1 MKMTDPATFSVPL
14 APGRVCFNGK
24 FLSAEST
31 GVHRVAAELV
41 RAVDLLL
48 VERRAAESPIEILVP
63 GNATRATE
71 TRRIARRVVGAL
83 TWIPWEQLELPRH
96 ARGGLLVNLCNLGPL
111 ATRRAITMVHDAQVF
126 LSPRSYSRGFRL
138 WYRLTLPVLGRR
150 NQRILTVSAY
160 SREQIARFGIAP
172 RERITV
178 IRNGADHILRP
189 VADEGVL
196 DRLGLRPRGF
206 ACALANSQAHKNIGV
221 VLAAFA
227 RPELSDLTLV
237 LIGGEDR
244 AGFERRGLSVPANV
258 VFAGRV
264 SDGELRGLMEGAL
277 CYLCPS
283 LTEGFGLPP
292 LESMLLG
299 TPAIVS
305 PEGALPEI
313 CGGAATYAA
322 THEPAAWASRIRR
335 LADDPGMWRARSA
348 VGRARAE
355 GFTWRRAAE
364 ELLEV
369 IAAESDRA
377 HVR

>member
-1 MKMTDPATFSVPL
+1 MKMTDPTTFSVPL
-14 APGRVCFNGK
+14 VPGRVCFNGK
-24 FLSAEST
+24 FLSAESS
-31 GVHRVAAELV
+31 GVHRVAAELI
-41 RAVDLLL
+41 RAVDQLL
-48 VERRAAESPIEILVP
+48 VERRAPERPIEILVP
-63 GNATRATE
+63 GNAVHDAA
-71 TRRIARRVVGAL
+71 TRRILSRAVGAL
-83 TWIPWEQLELPRH
+83 TWIPWEQLELPRY

-111 ATRRAITMVHDAQVF
+111 AARRAITMVHDAQVY

-138 WYRLTLPVLGRR
+138 WYRLALPVLGRR

-178 IRNGADHILRP
+178 IRNGVDHILRP
-189 VADEGVL
+189 TADADVL
-196 DRLGLRPRGF
+196 DRLGLRPRGY
-206 ACALANSQAHKNIGV
+206 ACALASTQAHKNIGV

-227 RPELSDLTLV
+227 RPELADLALV

-244 AGFERRGLSVPANV
+244 AAFERRGLSVPPNV

-264 SDGELRGLMEGAL
+264 SDEELRGLLEGAL
-277 CYLCPS
+277 CHLCPS

-292 LESMLLG
+292 LEAMLLG

-313 CGGAATYAA
+313 CGGAAIYAA
-322 THEPAAWASRIRR
+322 THEPAAWATRIRR
-335 LADDPGMWRARSA
+335 LADDPGMWQARSA
-348 VGRARAE
+348 IGRARAE

-369 IAAESDRA
+369 IAAESERA
-377 HVR
+377 NVR